1 MVERKLVVI
10 LGTTSSGKTDLA
22 IKLAR
27 RFKGEVV
34 SADSRQVYRG
44 LNLGTGKVTKKEM
57 RGVPHHLLDVAS
69 PRQRFDVVR
78 YRSLAHKAIHQIQDK
93 DKLPILCGGTGFY
106 IQAVIDNPSLP
117 QVKPDWRLRQK
128 LTRKSLSELAR
139 LLKKLDPRRAKQ
151 IDLRN
156 PRRVIRALEI
166 LLKSKTPVPPLRKK
180 PLPYPVLIIGLRVE
194 AKTLNKKIRERLRQR
209 LSKGLVAE
217 VYRLRQNGLS
227 WSKLESFGLEYRWVS
242 RYLQEQITKTALV
255 AGLAKAIED
264 YAQRQ
269 MVWFKRDKRIV
280 WLPQQGLLP
289 KATALVKKFL
299 SP

>member
-242 RYLQEQITKTALV
+242 RYLQV
-255 AGLAKAIED
+255 AAHPAVL
-264 YAQRQ
+264 
-269 MVWFKRDKRIV
+269 
-280 WLPQQGLLP
+280 
-289 KATALVKKFL
+289 
-299 SP
+299 